1 MTVVT
6 DREGVARLTRV
17 AKVAPPTD
25 STGMMPP
32 IRSASRSGSGSV
44 SVPAPPGAARG
55 KTPLAPPPPTSL
67 GAPTGVA
74 KLTPRSAQAE
84 AAARELRNVMGR
96 FATGVTVVTTTHRDT
111 IHGMT
116 ANAFLSVS
124 LRPPLVLVSLGRCRM
139 SEMLPRTGRYGVS
152 VLASDQEQFAAHFA
166 GQRASA
172 VDPTFVWEHDLP
184 LLDGALAHVGCRVVD
199 VHPAG
204 DHVLWIGEVEHLYH
218 REGEPLLFY
227 TGRFGTLRETEDRE
241 AARRAGGAS
250 G

>member
-1 MTVVT
+1 VTVT
-6 DREGVARLTRV
+6 DKEGVARLTRV
-17 AKVAPPTD
+17 AKVARPTN

-32 IRSASRSGSGSV
+32 IRPASA
-44 SVPAPPGAARG
+44 PAPGSPAGARG
-55 KTPLAPPPPTSL
+55 RHPLAPPPPAAL

-84 AAARELRNVMGR
+84 AAARELRSVMGR

-152 VLASDQEQFAAHFA
+152 VLASDQEQYAAHFA
-166 GQRASA
+166 GQRAA
-172 VDPTFVWEHDLP
+172 DEVPRFVWENDLP
-184 LLDGALAHVGCRVVD
+184 LREGALAHVGCRVVD

-227 TGRFGTLRETEDRE
+227 TGRFGTLRETSDRE
-241 AARRAGGAS
+241 AAARRAGS
-250 G
+250 S

>member
-1 MTVVT
+1 VT

-17 AKVAPPTD
+17 AKVAPPTE
-25 STGMMPP
+25 STGLMPP
-32 IRSASRSGSGSV
+32 MRGRSSPAPPASAGRSGSRTAGT
-44 SVPAPPGAARG
+44 GRG
-55 KTPLAPPPPTSL
+55 KTPLAPPPPASL
-67 GAPTGVA
+67 AAPTGIA
-74 KLTPRSAQAE
+74 RLTPRSQAAE

-96 FATGVTVVTTTHRDT
+96 FATGVTVVTTTHRDV

-152 VLASDQEQFAAHFA
+152 VLASDQEKFAAHFA
-166 GQRASA
+166 GQRASDE
-172 VDPTFVWEHDLP
+172 DPRFVWEHDLP

-227 TGRFGTLRETEDRE
+227 TGRFGTLRETSDRE
-241 AARRAGGAS
+241 TAARRAGGA
-250 G
+250 